1 MTLIFKVDKYGRSKK
16 GKKARLRKKYRRA
29 WINEKGAEKNK
40 YHRED
45 WAIRIKPRLLEKFI
59 RCNVGKSVDKTYS
72 KFLEKCSELKNTYYG
87 KFLHDE
93 FYGMFKKKDTI
104 GEEGGFYLVNGVI
117 REKKRR
123 TRKSDS
129 IDLAR
134 KYNSDFIK
142 KNKDKIIKLGLK
154 ASQDGYP
161 KYIGKL
167 YVNCNRWS
175 WEIDLGFVPIYIM
188 KKDIL
193 PLEDL
198 DLKTRHH
205 NYGKTRVIGYELGL
219 KLENDGSLSGIRFYS
234 DRPKEGGELFALV
247 KKTI

>member
-1 MTLIFKVDKYGRSKK
+1 MTLDKLYKDNKGRKS
-16 GKKARLRKKYRRA
+16 RIRKKYHRSWLNQRNA
-29 WINEKGAEKNK
+29 RKNYHKDDIYGNRVNVHVLKRFIHKNIGRPVNDVYSEFVKKCSRLKK
-40 YHRED
+40 Y
-45 WAIRIKPRLLEKFI
+45 
-59 RCNVGKSVDKTYS
+59 GKS
-72 KFLEKCSELKNTYYG
+72 
-87 KFLHDE
+87 LHDT
-93 FYGMFKKKDTI
+93 FYDLFEEENIID
-104 GEEGGFYLVNGVI
+104 EEGGFYLEGGI
-117 REKKRR
+117 IKEREH
-123 TRKSDS
+123 KSTQELD
-129 IDLAR
+129 DREAAL
-134 KYNSDFIK
+134 KYNSDFIE